1 MKAIV
6 CGAGIAG
13 LSAAHR
19 LHHHGWQVVVVDS
32 APGPREQGYMIDF
45 FGPGFQAL
53 GAMGLLPRLREAAS
67 PVDEFRYIDS
77 RGRTTVGLHYDRFT
91 QALDGEIVSI
101 MRPALERML
110 RETLPGAVELRYG
123 TTIEGI
129 GDETV
134 DLSDGT
140 VAAADLVVGADGIHS
155 AVRSLVFGPGRDDVR
170 PLGMHTG
177 AYVFR
182 DAEMYQEVRR
192 QFVLTESLN
201 RQMGFYGVGDDQV
214 AVFAVHRTP
223 DLDLPADPREVLRHE
238 YAGLGRLADRA
249 LAHCPPP
256 GEIYYDLVAQ
266 IDTPRWHSGRVV
278 LVGDA
283 AHAVSLV
290 AGQGAS
296 LGVAGAYVLAE
307 RLHRAGTVAD
317 GLADY
322 ERLWRPMAGGVQ
334 ANARD
339 RAADWFVPATTA
351 KLLLRRW
358 GFRAMR
364 LPGLDKILVGPLFP
378 KEHRTVADLVA

>member
-1 MKAIV
+1 MRAII

-13 LSAAHR
+13 LAAAGR
-19 LHHHGWQVVVVDS
+19 LHHHGWEVLVVDS

-45 FGPGFQAL
+45 FGPGFEAVT
-53 GAMGLLPRLREAAS
+53 AMGLLPQLRETAS
-67 PVDEFRYIDS
+67 PVDEFRYIDP
-77 RGRTTVGLHYDRFT
+77 RGRTTVSLGYSRFT
-91 QALDGEIVSI
+91 EALDGEIVSI

-110 RETLPGAVELRYG
+110 REALPGAVGLRYG
-123 TTIEGI
+123 TTIERI
-129 GDETV
+129 DDETV
-134 DLSDGT
+134 ELSDGT
-140 VAAADLVVGADGIHS
+140 ITAADLVVGADGIHS
-155 AVRSLVFGPGRDDVR
+155 GVRSLVFGSEHDRLHS
-170 PLGMHTG
+170 LGMHTG
-177 AYVFR
+177 AYVFT
-182 DAEMYQEVRR
+182 DPAMHQEVRR

-201 RQMGFYGVGDDQV
+201 RQLGFYGIGDDQV

-223 DLDLPADPREVLRHE
+223 DLDLPADPRRVLQRE
-238 YAGLGRLADRA
+238 YAGLGDLADRA

-266 IDTPRWHSGRVV
+266 IDTPRWHTGRVV
-278 LVGDA
+278 LIGDA

-307 RLHRAGTVAD
+307 RLSRAETVTE

-322 ERLWRPMAGGVQ
+322 ERLWRPIAGQTQ
-334 ANARD
+334 ANARH
-339 RAADWFVPATTA
+339 RAADWFVPTTTA

-364 LPGLDKILVGPLFP
+364 VPGLDKILVGPLFP
-378 KEHRTVADLVA
+378 KDHRTVAELVA

>member
-1 MKAIV
+1 MRAIV

-13 LSAAHR
+13 LAAAGR
-19 LHHHGWQVVVVDS
+19 LQHHGWEVLVVDA

-45 FGPGFQAL
+45 FGPGFQAVT
-53 GAMGLLPRLREAAS
+53 AMGLAPRLREAAS
-67 PVDEFRYIDS
+67 PVDVFRYIDA
-77 RGRTTVGLHYDRFT
+77 RDRTTVGVGYSRFT
-91 QALDGEIVSI
+91 KALDGEIVSI
-101 MRPALERML
+101 MRPALEHLL
-110 RETLPGAVELRYG
+110 REALPGAVELRYG
-123 TTIEGI
+123 TTITRIDDDDVE
-129 GDETV
+129 
-134 DLSDGT
+134 LSDGT
-140 VAAADLVVGADGIHS
+140 STAADLVVGADGIHS
-155 AVRSLVFGPGRDDVR
+155 RVRSLVFGPESERLR

-177 AYVFR
+177 AYVFT
-182 DAEMYQEVRR
+182 DPEMYQEVRR

-201 RQMGFYGVGDDQV
+201 RQMGFYGIGDDRV

-223 DLDLPADPREVLRHE
+223 DPELPADPREALRREH
-238 YAGLGRLADRA
+238 AGLGDLADRA
-249 LAHCPPP
+249 LARCPPP

-266 IDTPRWHSGRVV
+266 IDTPRWHAGRVV
-278 LVGDA
+278 LIGDA

-307 RLHRAGTVAD
+307 RLHRTGSVAE

-322 ERLWRPMAGGVQ
+322 ERLWRPVAGGVQ

-378 KEHRTVADLVA
+378 KDHRTVADLVA

>member
-13 LSAAHR
+13 LAAAGR
-19 LHHHGWQVVVVDS
+19 LHHHGWEVLVVDS

-53 GAMGLLPRLREAAS
+53 TAMGLLPQLREAAS
-67 PVDEFRYIDS
+67 PVDEFRYIDA
-77 RGRTTVGLHYDRFT
+77 RGRTTVAVGYDRFT
-91 QALDGEIVSI
+91 KALDGEITSV
-101 MRPALERML
+101 MRPALERVL
-110 RETLPGAVELRYG
+110 REALPGDVGLRYG
-123 TTIEGI
+123 TTIERI
-129 GDETV
+129 DDDAVE
-134 DLSDGT
+134 LSDGT
-140 VAAADLVVGADGIHS
+140 VLTPDLVVGADGIHS
-155 AVRSLVFGPGRDDVR
+155 RVRSLVFGGERDDVR

-177 AYVFR
+177 AYVLT
-182 DAEMYQEVRR
+182 DPEMHREVRR
-192 QFVLTESLN
+192 QFVLTESLD
-201 RQMGFYGVGDDQV
+201 RQMGFYGIGEDRV
-214 AVFAVHRTP
+214 AVFAVHRTS
-223 DLDLPADPREVLRHE
+223 DLDLPDDPRRVLRQE
-238 YAGLGRLADRA
+238 YAGLGDLADRA
-249 LAHCPPP
+249 LAHCPPS
-256 GEIYYDLVAQ
+256 GEVYYDLVAQ
-266 IDTPRWHSGRVV
+266 IDTARWHAGRVA
-278 LVGDA
+278 LIGDA

-307 RLHRAGTVAD
+307 RLNRAGTVAE

-339 RAADWFVPATTA
+339 RAADWFVPATTT

-364 LPGLDKILVGPLFP
+364 LPGLDRILVGPLFP
-378 KEHRTVADLVA
+378 KEHRTVAELVA

>member
-1 MKAIV
+1 MRAIV

-13 LSAAHR
+13 LAVAGR
-19 LHHHGWQVVVVDS
+19 LHRRGWEVLVLDA

-53 GAMGLLPRLREAAS
+53 TAMGLLPRLREAAS

-77 RGRTTVGLHYDRFT
+77 RGRTTVGVDYSLFT
-91 QALDGEIVSI
+91 KALGGEVVSV

-110 RETLPGAVELRYG
+110 REALPDGVGLRYG
-123 TTIEGI
+123 TTIERI
-129 GDETV
+129 DDDAV
-134 DLSDGT
+134 ALSDGT
-140 VAAADLVVGADGIHS
+140 TLAADLVVGADGIHS
-155 AVRSLVFGPGRDDVR
+155 RVRSLVFGTERDHLR
-170 PLGMHTG
+170 PLGMHTS
-177 AYVFR
+177 AYIFR
-182 DAEMYQEVRR
+182 DPELHRRVRR
-192 QFVLTESLN
+192 RFVLTESLN
-201 RQMGFYGVGDDQV
+201 RQMGFYGIGDDQV

-223 DLDLPADPREVLRHE
+223 DLGLPADPRRALRQE
-238 YAGLGRLADRA
+238 YAGLGDLADRA

-256 GEIYYDLVAQ
+256 DEVYYDLVAQ
-266 IDTPRWHSGRVV
+266 IDVPRWHLGRVV
-278 LVGDA
+278 LIGDA

-307 RLHRAGTVAD
+307 RLGRAGTVPE

-322 ERLWRPMAGGVQ
+322 ERLWRPRAAGVQ
-334 ANARD
+334 ARARD
-339 RAADWFVPATTA
+339 RAADWFVPTTTA

-364 LPGLDKILVGPLFP
+364 LPGLEKILVGPLFP
-378 KEHRTVADLVA
+378 KDHRTVADLVT

>member
-13 LSAAHR
+13 LTAAGR
-19 LHHHGWQVVVVDS
+19 LHHHGWEVLVVDS

-45 FGPGFQAL
+45 FGPGFQAVT
-53 GAMGLLPRLREAAS
+53 AIGLLPRLRAAAS
-67 PVDEFRYIDS
+67 PVDEFRYIDA
-77 RGRTTVGLHYDRFT
+77 RGRTTVGVGYSRFT
-91 QALDGEIVSI
+91 KALDGGIVSI
-101 MRPALERML
+101 MRPALEQLL
-110 RETLPGAVELRYG
+110 REALPDAVGLRYG
-123 TTIEGI
+123 TTIERI
-129 GDETV
+129 DDDAV
-134 DLSDGT
+134 HLSDGT
-140 VAAADLVVGADGIHS
+140 VTTADLVVGADGIHS
-155 AVRSLVFGPGRDDVR
+155 GVRSLVFGPEREYLR

-177 AYVFR
+177 AFVFP
-182 DAEMYQEVRR
+182 DPVMYQQVRR

-201 RQMGFYGVGDDQV
+201 RQMGFYGIGEDQV

-223 DLDLPADPREVLRHE
+223 DPDLPADPRETLRRD
-238 YAGLGRLADRA
+238 YAGLGDLADRA

-256 GEIYYDLVAQ
+256 GEVYYDVVAQ
-266 IDTPRWHSGRVV
+266 IDAPRWHSGRVV

-307 RLHRAGTVAD
+307 RLARASTVAE
-317 GLADY
+317 GLAEY

-339 RAADWFVPATTA
+339 RAADWFVPATTG

-378 KEHRTVADLVA
+378 KDHRTVADLVG